1 MESRSSL
8 KCLQSLACE
17 ALCLRLCSPSQYHM
31 SQALATPLADEKT
44 EKLGNLCKV
53 SEQGGRGGRGRGNE
67 EPGEELRL
75 PPLLSTNLHGV
86 LKGVLSSL
94 KGTIC

>member
-8 KCLQSLACE
+8 KCLQPLACE
-17 ALCLRLCSPSQYHM
+17 ALCLCSCSPSQYHM
-31 SQALATPLADEKT
+31 SQALATLLTDEKT

-53 SEQGGRGGRGRGNE
+53 SEQGGRGNE
-67 EPGEELRL
+67 EPGKELRL

-86 LKGVLSSL
+86 PKGVLSSL